1 MGMFIAVVPNRKS
14 RPTILLCETFR
25 EDGKVRNRTLANLTD
40 WAPEKIVAFSAALD
54 SVRSGNVGTGMI
66 EVLETIPHGHVHAL
80 LGTLRRL
87 GLESAL
93 LTRRCRERDL
103 VTAMIVARVLDPAS
117 KLSTARGFGHTTL
130 GEALAVADA
139 KPEELYQAL
148 DWLLGRQEAIEAKLA
163 KRHLV
168 DGSLLLYDLTTVW
181 FEGATCELGK
191 FGHSTIR
198 AANRTACEAWRPRR
212 GEDEVRVKEGRSN
225 KLQIL
230 VGLLCNREGIPV
242 SIQVFEGNAAET
254 GTLEG
259 QLQKVRERFGL
270 KHIVFIADRGILR
283 SVRIKEDL
291 EPLGLDWIT
300 AIRKPAIRE
309 LIQQGA
315 FQPSLFEQVDFAE
328 IEDPAYPGERLLV
341 FRNPMLAHDRAR
353 RREELLDRTEQE
365 LRAIQDGVIR
375 EHRPLKGEDQIGLKV
390 GSVLNRFNVG
400 RFFDLTITDHR
411 FGFHRKA
418 AQIREDAA
426 LDGFYVIRTSL
437 SRDVMDGPEAVQ
449 AYKGLAKV
457 ETAFKQ
463 MKTEDLEIRPIY
475 HRLADRV
482 KAHVFLCMLAY
493 YVEWHLRRDLAPML
507 FGEGDP
513 RLAQA
518 QRKSPVEPAKPSPA
532 TKAKRGRKRTEE
544 GFMVQNFRGL
554 LKSLATISLCTCQAT
569 GSKLLPFKRYTQ
581 SSPYQKR
588 ALDLLQ
594 LTPP

>member
-1 MGMFIAVVPNRKS
+1 MGVQGNTGAVE
-14 RPTILLCETFR
+14 PTILLRETYR

-40 WAPEKIVAFSAALD
+40 WAPEKIAALASALD
-54 SVRSGNVGTGMI
+54 AARSGNVGTGMI
-66 EVLETIPHGHVHAL
+66 ELLATIPHGHVHAV

-87 GLESAL
+87 ELEQVL

-103 VTAMIVARVLDPAS
+103 VAAMIVSRVLDPGS
-117 KLSTARGFGHTTL
+117 KLSTHRAFGHTTL
-130 GEALAVADA
+130 GEVMDVADA
-139 KPEELYQAL
+139 KPEELYTAL
-148 DWLLGRQEAIEAKLA
+148 DWLLARQEAIEAKFA

-181 FEGATCELGK
+181 FEGDKCELGK
-191 FGHSTIR
+191 FGHS
-198 AANRTACEAWRPRR
+198 
-212 GEDEVRVKEGRSN
+212 KEGRSN

-242 SIQVFEGNAAET
+242 SIQVFEGNASET

-259 QLQKVRERFGL
+259 QIQKVRERFGL

-291 EPLGLDWIT
+291 GPLGLDWIT
-300 AIRKPAIRE
+300 ALRKPAIRE
-309 LIQQGA
+309 LIQKGA

-328 IEDPAYPGERLLV
+328 IEDPAYPGERLIV
-341 FRNPMLAHDRAR
+341 CRNPILAHDRAR
-353 RREELLDRTEQE
+353 RRDELLSRTEKE
-365 LRAIQDGVIR
+365 LKGIQDSVNR
-375 EHRPLKGEDQIGLKV
+375 ETRPLHGKDQIGLKV
-390 GSVLNRFNVG
+390 GGLLNRFNVG
-400 RFFDLTITDHR
+400 KFFDLTITDHR
-411 FGFHRKA
+411 FAFHRKE
-418 AQIREDAA
+418 AQIHEDAA

-437 SRDVMDGPEAVQ
+437 DKQTMDAAETVM

-493 YVEWHLRRDLAPML
+493 YVEWHLRRDLAPLL
-507 FGEGDP
+507 FGEGDS
-513 RLAQA
+513 RLAEA
-518 QRKSPVEPAKPSPA
+518 QRKSPVEPARPSAP

-544 GFMVQNFRGL
+544 GFTVHNFRDL
-554 LKSLATISLCTCQAT
+554 LRDLASLSLCTCQAT
-569 GSKLLPFKRYTQ
+569 GSKLPPFKRYTKP
-581 SSPYQKR
+581 SPYQKR
-588 ALDLLQ
+588 AFDLLQ

>member
-1 MGMFIAVVPNRKS
+1 MDMFIAVVPNRKS
-14 RPTILLCETFR
+14 RPTILLRETYR

-40 WAPEKIVAFSAALD
+40 WAPEKIAALASALD
-54 SVRSGNVGTGMI
+54 AARSGNVGTGMI
-66 EVLETIPHGHVHAL
+66 ELLATIPHGPVHAV

-87 GLESAL
+87 ELEQVL

-103 VTAMIVARVLDPAS
+103 VAAMIVSRVLDPGS
-117 KLSTARGFGHTTL
+117 KLSTHRAFGHTTL
-130 GEALAVADA
+130 GEAMEVADA
-139 KPEELYQAL
+139 KHEELYTAL
-148 DWLLGRQEAIEAKLA
+148 DWLLARQEAIEAKLA

-181 FEGATCELGK
+181 FEGDKCELGK
-191 FGHSTIR
+191 FGHS
-198 AANRTACEAWRPRR
+198 
-212 GEDEVRVKEGRSN
+212 KEGRSN

-242 SIQVFEGNAAET
+242 SIQVFEGNASET

-259 QLQKVRERFGL
+259 QIQKVRERFGL

-291 EPLGLDWIT
+291 GPLGLDWIT
-300 AIRKPAIRE
+300 ALRKPAIRE
-309 LIQQGA
+309 LIQKGA

-328 IEDPAYPGERLLV
+328 IEDPAYPGERLIV
-341 FRNPMLAHDRAR
+341 CRNPILAHDRAR
-353 RREELLDRTEQE
+353 RREELLSRTEKE
-365 LRAIQDGVIR
+365 LKGIQDSVNR
-375 EHRPLKGEDQIGLKV
+375 ETRPLHGKDQIGLKV
-390 GSVLNRFNVG
+390 GGLLNRFNVG

-411 FGFHRKA
+411 FAFHRKE
-418 AQIREDAA
+418 AQIHEDAA

-437 SRDVMDGPEAVQ
+437 DKQTMDAAETVM

-493 YVEWHLRRDLAPML
+493 YVEWHLRRDLAPLL
-507 FGEGDP
+507 FGEGDS
-513 RLAQA
+513 RLAEA
-518 QRKSPVEPAKPSPA
+518 QRRSPVEPARPSAP
-532 TKAKRGRKRTEE
+532 TKAKRGRKRTED
-544 GFMVQNFRGL
+544 GFMVHNFRDL
-554 LKSLATISLCTCQAT
+554 LRDLASLSLCTCQAT
-569 GSKLLPFKRYTQ
+569 GSKLPPFKRYTQ
-581 SSPYQKR
+581 PSPYQKR
-588 ALDLLQ
+588 AFDLLQ

>member
-14 RPTILLCETFR
+14 RPTILLRETYR

-40 WAPEKIVAFSAALD
+40 WAPEKIAALSSALD
-54 SVRSGNVGTGMI
+54 AARSGNVGTGMI
-66 EVLETIPHGHVHAL
+66 ELLATIPHGHVHAV

-87 GLESAL
+87 ELEQVL

-103 VTAMIVARVLDPAS
+103 VTAMIVARVLDPGS
-117 KLSTARGFGHTTL
+117 KLSTHRAFGHTTL
-130 GEALAVADA
+130 GEIVDVADA
-139 KPEELYQAL
+139 KPEELYTAL
-148 DWLLGRQEAIEAKLA
+148 DWLLARQAAIEAKLA

-181 FEGATCELGK
+181 FEGEKCELGK
-191 FGHSTIR
+191 FGHS
-198 AANRTACEAWRPRR
+198 
-212 GEDEVRVKEGRSN
+212 KEGRSN

-254 GTLEG
+254 GTLED
-259 QLQKVRERFGL
+259 QIQKVRERFGL

-291 EPLGLDWIT
+291 GPLGLDWIT
-300 AIRKPAIRE
+300 ALRKPAIRE
-309 LIQQGA
+309 LIQKGA

-328 IEDPAYPGERLLV
+328 IEDPAYPGERLIV
-341 FRNPMLAHDRAR
+341 CRNPILAHDRAR
-353 RREELLDRTEQE
+353 RREELLSRTEKE
-365 LRAIQDGVIR
+365 LKGIQDSVNR
-375 EHRPLKGEDQIGLKV
+375 ETRPLHGKDQIGLKV
-390 GSVLNRFNVG
+390 GALLNHFNVG
-400 RFFDLTITDHR
+400 RFFELTITDHR
-411 FGFHRKA
+411 FAFHRKE
-418 AQIREDAA
+418 AQIHEDAA

-437 SRDVMDGPEAVQ
+437 DKQTMDAAEAVM

-493 YVEWHLRRDLAPML
+493 YVEWHLRRDLAPLL

-513 RLAQA
+513 KLAEA
-518 QRKSPVEPAKPSPA
+518 QRKSPVEPARPSAA
-532 TKAKRGRKRTEE
+532 TKAKRGRKRTED
-544 GFMVQNFRGL
+544 GFVVQNFRDL
-554 LKSLATISLCTCQAT
+554 LTTLSTLSLCTCQTT
-569 GSKLLPFKRYTQ
+569 GSKLPPFKRYSQ
-581 SSPYQKR
+581 PSPYQKR
-588 ALDLLQ
+588 AFDLLQ

>member
-1 MGMFIAVVPNRKS
+1 MDMFIAVVPNRKS
-14 RPTILLCETFR
+14 RPTILLRETYR

-40 WAPEKIVAFSAALD
+40 WAPEKIAALASALD
-54 SVRSGNVGTGMI
+54 AARSGNVGTGMI
-66 EVLETIPHGHVHAL
+66 ELLATIPHGHVHAV

-87 GLESAL
+87 ELEQVL

-103 VTAMIVARVLDPAS
+103 VAAMIVARVLDPGS
-117 KLSTARGFGHTTL
+117 KLSTHRAFGHTTL
-130 GEALAVADA
+130 GEAMEVADA
-139 KPEELYQAL
+139 KPEELYTAL
-148 DWLLGRQEAIEAKLA
+148 DWLLARQEAIEAKLA

-181 FEGATCELGK
+181 FEGDKCELGK
-191 FGHSTIR
+191 FGHS
-198 AANRTACEAWRPRR
+198 
-212 GEDEVRVKEGRSN
+212 KEGRSN

-242 SIQVFEGNAAET
+242 SIQVFEGNASET

-259 QLQKVRERFGL
+259 QIQKVRERFGL

-291 EPLGLDWIT
+291 GPLGLDWIT
-300 AIRKPAIRE
+300 ALRKPAIRE
-309 LIQQGA
+309 LIQKGA

-328 IEDPAYPGERLLV
+328 IEDPAYPGERLIV
-341 FRNPMLAHDRAR
+341 CRNPILAHDRAR
-353 RREELLDRTEQE
+353 RREELLSRTEKE
-365 LRAIQDGVIR
+365 LKGIQDSVNR
-375 EHRPLKGEDQIGLKV
+375 ETRPLHGKDQIGLKV
-390 GSVLNRFNVG
+390 GGLLNRFNVG

-411 FGFHRKA
+411 FAFHRKE
-418 AQIREDAA
+418 AQIHEDAA

-437 SRDVMDGPEAVQ
+437 DKQTMDAAETVM

-493 YVEWHLRRDLAPML
+493 YVEWHLRRDLAPLL
-507 FGEGDP
+507 FGEGDS
-513 RLAQA
+513 RLAEA
-518 QRKSPVEPAKPSPA
+518 QRRSPVEPARPSAP
-532 TKAKRGRKRTEE
+532 TKAKRGRKRTED
-544 GFMVQNFRGL
+544 GFMVHNFRDL
-554 LKSLATISLCTCQAT
+554 LRDLASLSLCTCQAT
-569 GSKLLPFKRYTQ
+569 GSKLPPFKRYTQ
-581 SSPYQKR
+581 PSPYQKR
-588 ALDLLQ
+588 AFDLLQ

>member
-1 MGMFIAVVPNRKS
+1 MDMFIAVVPNRKS
-14 RPTILLCETFR
+14 RPTILLRETYR

-40 WAPEKIVAFSAALD
+40 WAPEKIAALASALD
-54 SVRSGNVGTGMI
+54 AARSGNVGTGMI
-66 EVLETIPHGHVHAL
+66 ELLATIPHGHVHAV

-87 GLESAL
+87 ELEQVL

-103 VTAMIVARVLDPAS
+103 VAAMIVARVLDPGS
-117 KLSTARGFGHTTL
+117 KLSTHRAFGHTTL
-130 GEALAVADA
+130 GEAMEVADA
-139 KPEELYQAL
+139 KHEELYTAL
-148 DWLLGRQEAIEAKLA
+148 DWLLARQEAIEAKLA

-181 FEGATCELGK
+181 FEGDKCELGK
-191 FGHSTIR
+191 FGHS
-198 AANRTACEAWRPRR
+198 
-212 GEDEVRVKEGRSN
+212 KEGRSN

-242 SIQVFEGNAAET
+242 SIQVFEGNASET

-259 QLQKVRERFGL
+259 QIQKVRERFGL

-291 EPLGLDWIT
+291 GPLGLDWIT
-300 AIRKPAIRE
+300 ALRKPAIRE
-309 LIQQGA
+309 LIQKGA

-328 IEDPAYPGERLLV
+328 IEDPAYPGERLIV
-341 FRNPMLAHDRAR
+341 CRNPILAHDRAR
-353 RREELLDRTEQE
+353 RREELLSRTEKE
-365 LRAIQDGVIR
+365 LKGIQDSVNR
-375 EHRPLKGEDQIGLKV
+375 ETRPLHGKDQIGLKV
-390 GSVLNRFNVG
+390 GGLLNRFNVG

-411 FGFHRKA
+411 FAFHRKE
-418 AQIREDAA
+418 AQIHEDAA

-437 SRDVMDGPEAVQ
+437 DKQTMDAAETVM

-493 YVEWHLRRDLAPML
+493 YVEWHLRRDLAPLL
-507 FGEGDP
+507 FGEGDS
-513 RLAQA
+513 RLAEA
-518 QRKSPVEPAKPSPA
+518 QRKSPVEPARPSAP

-544 GFMVQNFRGL
+544 GFMVHNFRDL
-554 LKSLATISLCTCQAT
+554 LRDLASLSLCTCQAT
-569 GSKLLPFKRYTQ
+569 GSKLPPFKRYTQ
-581 SSPYQKR
+581 PSPYQKR
-588 ALDLLQ
+588 AFDLLQ

>member
-1 MGMFIAVVPNRKS
+1 MDMFIAVVPNRKS
-14 RPTILLCETFR
+14 RPTILLRETYR

-40 WAPEKIVAFSAALD
+40 WAPEKIAALASALD
-54 SVRSGNVGTGMI
+54 AARSGNVGTGMI
-66 EVLETIPHGHVHAL
+66 ELLATIPHGHVHAV

-87 GLESAL
+87 ELEQVL

-103 VTAMIVARVLDPAS
+103 VAAMIVARVLDPGS
-117 KLSTARGFGHTTL
+117 KLSTHRAFGHTTL
-130 GEALAVADA
+130 GEAMEVADA
-139 KPEELYQAL
+139 KPEELYTAL
-148 DWLLGRQEAIEAKLA
+148 DWLLARQEAIEAKLA

-181 FEGATCELGK
+181 FEGDKCELGK
-191 FGHSTIR
+191 FGHS
-198 AANRTACEAWRPRR
+198 
-212 GEDEVRVKEGRSN
+212 KEGRSN

-242 SIQVFEGNAAET
+242 SIQVFEGNASET

-259 QLQKVRERFGL
+259 QIQKVRERFGL

-291 EPLGLDWIT
+291 GPLGLDWIT
-300 AIRKPAIRE
+300 ALRKPAIRE
-309 LIQQGA
+309 LIQKGA

-328 IEDPAYPGERLLV
+328 IEDPAYPGERLIV
-341 FRNPMLAHDRAR
+341 CRNPILAHDRAR
-353 RREELLDRTEQE
+353 RREELLSRTEKE
-365 LRAIQDGVIR
+365 LKGIQDSVNR
-375 EHRPLKGEDQIGLKV
+375 ETRPLHGKDQIGLKV
-390 GSVLNRFNVG
+390 GGLLNRFNVG

-411 FGFHRKA
+411 FAFHRKE
-418 AQIREDAA
+418 AQIHEDAA

-437 SRDVMDGPEAVQ
+437 DKQTMDAAETVM

-493 YVEWHLRRDLAPML
+493 YVEWHLRRDLAPLL
-507 FGEGDP
+507 FGEGDS
-513 RLAQA
+513 RLAEA
-518 QRKSPVEPAKPSPA
+518 QRKSPVEPARPSAP

-544 GFMVQNFRGL
+544 GFMVHNFRDL
-554 LKSLATISLCTCQAT
+554 LRDLASLSLCTCQAT
-569 GSKLLPFKRYTQ
+569 GSKLPPFKRYTQ
-581 SSPYQKR
+581 PSPYQKR
-588 ALDLLQ
+588 AFDLLQ

>member
-14 RPTILLCETFR
+14 RPTILLRETFR

-40 WAPEKIVAFSAALD
+40 WAPEKIAALSAALD
-54 SVRSGNVGTGMI
+54 AARSGNVGTGMI
-66 EVLETIPHGHVHAL
+66 EVLETVPHGHVHAV

-117 KLSTARGFGHTTL
+117 KLSTVRGFGHTTL
-130 GEALAVADA
+130 GEVMDVADA

-168 DGSLLLYDLTTVW
+168 DGSLLLYDLTSVW
-181 FEGATCELGK
+181 FEGEKCELGK
-191 FGHSTIR
+191 FGHS
-198 AANRTACEAWRPRR
+198 
-212 GEDEVRVKEGRSN
+212 KEGRSN

-254 GTLEG
+254 GTLED
-259 QLQKVRERFGL
+259 QIQKVRERFGL
-270 KHIVFIADRGILR
+270 KHIVFVADRGILR

-300 AIRKPAIRE
+300 ALRKPAIRE
-309 LIQQGA
+309 LIQKGA

-341 FRNPMLAHDRAR
+341 CRNPMLAHDRAR
-353 RREELLDRTEQE
+353 RREELLSRTEKE
-365 LRAIQDGVIR
+365 LKAIQDSVIR

-390 GSVLNRFNVG
+390 GSVLNHFNVG

-411 FGFHRKA
+411 FGFHRKE

-437 SRDVMDGPEAVQ
+437 SKEVMDGPEAVQ

-463 MKTEDLEIRPIY
+463 MKTEDLEIRPIF

-493 YVEWHLRRDLAPML
+493 YIEWHLRRDLAPLL

-513 RLAQA
+513 KLAEA
-518 QRKSPVEPAKPSPA
+518 QRKSPVAPAKPSA
-532 TKAKRGRKRTEE
+532 RTKAKRGSKRTED
-544 GFMVQNFRGL
+544 GFMVQNFRDL
-554 LKSLATISLCTCQAT
+554 LKSLANLSLCTCQAT
-569 GSKLLPFKRYTQ
+569 GSKLPPFKRYTQ
-581 SSPYQKR
+581 PSPYQKR
-588 ALDLLQ
+588 AFDLLQ

>member
-14 RPTILLCETFR
+14 RPTILLRETYR

-40 WAPEKIVAFSAALD
+40 WAPEKIAALSSALD
-54 SVRSGNVGTGMI
+54 AARSGNVGTGMI
-66 EVLETIPHGHVHAL
+66 ELLATIPHGHVHAV

-87 GLESAL
+87 ELEQVL

-103 VTAMIVARVLDPAS
+103 VTAMIVARVLDPGS
-117 KLSTARGFGHTTL
+117 KLSTHRAFGHTTL
-130 GEALAVADA
+130 GEVMDVADA
-139 KPEELYQAL
+139 KPEELYTAL
-148 DWLLGRQEAIEAKLA
+148 DWLLARQEAVEAKLA

-181 FEGATCELGK
+181 FEGEKCELGK
-191 FGHSTIR
+191 FGHS
-198 AANRTACEAWRPRR
+198 
-212 GEDEVRVKEGRSN
+212 KEGRSN

-242 SIQVFEGNAAET
+242 SIQVFEGNASET

-259 QLQKVRERFGL
+259 QIQKVRERFGL

-291 EPLGLDWIT
+291 GPMGLDWIT
-300 AIRKPAIRE
+300 ALRKPAIRE
-309 LIQQGA
+309 LIQKGA
-315 FQPSLFEQVDFAE
+315 FQPSLFEEVDFAE
-328 IEDPAYPGERLLV
+328 IEDPAYPGERLIV
-341 FRNPMLAHDRAR
+341 CRNPILAHDRAR
-353 RREELLDRTEQE
+353 RREELLSRTEKE
-365 LRAIQDGVIR
+365 LKGIQDSVNR
-375 EHRPLKGEDQIGLKV
+375 ETRPLRGEDQIGLKV
-390 GSVLNRFNVG
+390 GGLLNRFNVG
-400 RFFDLTITDHR
+400 KFFDLTITDQQ
-411 FGFHRKA
+411 FAFHRKE
-418 AQIREDAA
+418 AQIHEDAA

-437 SRDVMDGPEAVQ
+437 DKQTMDAAETVM

-493 YVEWHLRRDLAPML
+493 YVEWHLRRDLAPLL
-507 FGEGDP
+507 FGEGDS
-513 RLAQA
+513 RLAEA
-518 QRKSPVEPAKPSPA
+518 QRKSPVEPARPSAP
-532 TKAKRGRKRTEE
+532 TKAKRGRKRTED
-544 GFMVQNFRGL
+544 GFMVHNFRDL
-554 LKSLATISLCTCQAT
+554 LRDLASLSLCTCQAT
-569 GSKLLPFKRYTQ
+569 GSKLPPFKRYTQ
-581 SSPYQKR
+581 PSPYQKR
-588 ALDLLQ
+588 AFDLLQ

>member
-1 MGMFIAVVPNRKS
+1 MDMFIAVVPNRKS
-14 RPTILLCETFR
+14 RPTILLRETYR

-40 WAPEKIVAFSAALD
+40 WAPEKIAALASALD
-54 SVRSGNVGTGMI
+54 AARSGNVGTGMI
-66 EVLETIPHGHVHAL
+66 ELLATIPHGHVHAV

-87 GLESAL
+87 ELEQVL

-103 VTAMIVARVLDPAS
+103 VAAMIVARVLDPGS
-117 KLSTARGFGHTTL
+117 KLSTHRAFGHTTL
-130 GEALAVADA
+130 GEAMEVADA
-139 KPEELYQAL
+139 KHEELYTAL
-148 DWLLGRQEAIEAKLA
+148 DWLLARQEAIEAKLA

-181 FEGATCELGK
+181 FEGDKCELGK
-191 FGHSTIR
+191 FGHS
-198 AANRTACEAWRPRR
+198 
-212 GEDEVRVKEGRSN
+212 KEGRSN

-242 SIQVFEGNAAET
+242 SIQVFEGNASET

-259 QLQKVRERFGL
+259 QIQKVRERFGL

-291 EPLGLDWIT
+291 GPLGLDWIT
-300 AIRKPAIRE
+300 ALRKPAIRE
-309 LIQQGA
+309 LIQKGA

-328 IEDPAYPGERLLV
+328 IEDPAYPGERLIV
-341 FRNPMLAHDRAR
+341 CRNPILAHDRAR
-353 RREELLDRTEQE
+353 RREELLSRTEKE
-365 LRAIQDGVIR
+365 LKGIQDSVNR
-375 EHRPLKGEDQIGLKV
+375 ETRPLHGKDQIGLKV
-390 GSVLNRFNVG
+390 GGLLNRFNVG

-411 FGFHRKA
+411 FAFHRKE
-418 AQIREDAA
+418 AQIHEDAA

-437 SRDVMDGPEAVQ
+437 DKQTMDAAETVM

-493 YVEWHLRRDLAPML
+493 YVEWHLRRDLAPLL
-507 FGEGDP
+507 FGEGDS
-513 RLAQA
+513 RLADA
-518 QRKSPVEPAKPSPA
+518 QRRSPVEPARPSAP
-532 TKAKRGRKRTEE
+532 TKAKRGRKRTED
-544 GFMVQNFRGL
+544 GFMVHNFRDL
-554 LKSLATISLCTCQAT
+554 LRDLASLSLCTCQAT
-569 GSKLLPFKRYTQ
+569 GSKLPPFKRYTQ
-581 SSPYQKR
+581 PSPYQKR
-588 ALDLLQ
+588 AFDLLQ

>member
-1 MGMFIAVVPNRKS
+1 MDMFIAVVPNRKS
-14 RPTILLCETFR
+14 RPTILLRETYR

-40 WAPEKIVAFSAALD
+40 WAPEKIAALASALD
-54 SVRSGNVGTGMI
+54 AARSGNVGTGMI
-66 EVLETIPHGHVHAL
+66 ELLATIPHGHVHAV

-87 GLESAL
+87 ELEQVL

-103 VTAMIVARVLDPAS
+103 VAAMIVARVLDPGS
-117 KLSTARGFGHTTL
+117 KLSTHRAFGHTTL
-130 GEALAVADA
+130 GEAMEVADA
-139 KPEELYQAL
+139 KHEELYTAL
-148 DWLLGRQEAIEAKLA
+148 DWLLARQEAIEAKLA

-181 FEGATCELGK
+181 FEGDKCELGK
-191 FGHSTIR
+191 FGHS
-198 AANRTACEAWRPRR
+198 
-212 GEDEVRVKEGRSN
+212 KEGRSN

-242 SIQVFEGNAAET
+242 SIQVFEGNASET
-254 GTLEG
+254 GTLES
-259 QLQKVRERFGL
+259 QIQKVRERFGL

-291 EPLGLDWIT
+291 GPLGLDWIT
-300 AIRKPAIRE
+300 ALRKPAIRE
-309 LIQQGA
+309 LIQKGA

-328 IEDPAYPGERLLV
+328 IEDPAYPGERLIV
-341 FRNPMLAHDRAR
+341 CRNPILAHDRAR
-353 RREELLDRTEQE
+353 RREELLSRTEKE
-365 LRAIQDGVIR
+365 LKGIQDSVNR
-375 EHRPLKGEDQIGLKV
+375 ETRPLHGKDQIGLKV
-390 GSVLNRFNVG
+390 GGLLNRFNVG

-411 FGFHRKA
+411 FAFHRKE
-418 AQIREDAA
+418 AQIHEDAA

-437 SRDVMDGPEAVQ
+437 DKQTMDAAETVM

-493 YVEWHLRRDLAPML
+493 YVEWHLRRDLAPLL
-507 FGEGDP
+507 FGEGDS
-513 RLAQA
+513 RLAEA
-518 QRKSPVEPAKPSPA
+518 QRKSPVEPARPSAP

-544 GFMVQNFRGL
+544 GFMVHNFRDL
-554 LKSLATISLCTCQAT
+554 LRDLASLSLCTCQAT
-569 GSKLLPFKRYTQ
+569 GSKLPPFKRYTQ
-581 SSPYQKR
+581 PSPYQKR
-588 ALDLLQ
+588 AFDLLQ

>member
-1 MGMFIAVVPNRKS
+1 MDMFIAVVPNRKS
-14 RPTILLCETFR
+14 RPTILLRETYR

-40 WAPEKIVAFSAALD
+40 WAPEKIAALASALD
-54 SVRSGNVGTGMI
+54 AARSGNVGTGMI
-66 EVLETIPHGHVHAL
+66 ELLATIPHGHVHAV

-87 GLESAL
+87 ELEQVL

-103 VTAMIVARVLDPAS
+103 VAAMIVARVLDPGS
-117 KLSTARGFGHTTL
+117 KLSTHRAFGHTTL
-130 GEALAVADA
+130 GEAMEVADA
-139 KPEELYQAL
+139 KHEELYTAL
-148 DWLLGRQEAIEAKLA
+148 DWLLARQEAIEAKLA

-181 FEGATCELGK
+181 FEGDKCELGK
-191 FGHSTIR
+191 FGHS
-198 AANRTACEAWRPRR
+198 
-212 GEDEVRVKEGRSN
+212 KEGRSN

-242 SIQVFEGNAAET
+242 SIQVFEGNASET

-259 QLQKVRERFGL
+259 QIQKVRERFGL

-291 EPLGLDWIT
+291 GPLGLDWIT
-300 AIRKPAIRE
+300 ALRKPAIRE
-309 LIQQGA
+309 LIQKGA

-328 IEDPAYPGERLLV
+328 IEDPAYPGERLSV
-341 FRNPMLAHDRAR
+341 CRNPILAHDRAR
-353 RREELLDRTEQE
+353 RREELLSRTEKE
-365 LRAIQDGVIR
+365 LKGIQDSVNR
-375 EHRPLKGEDQIGLKV
+375 ETRPLHGKDQIGLKV
-390 GSVLNRFNVG
+390 GGLLNRFNVG

-411 FGFHRKA
+411 FAVHRKE
-418 AQIREDAA
+418 AQIHEDAA

-437 SRDVMDGPEAVQ
+437 DKQTMDAAETVM

-482 KAHVFLCMLAY
+482 TAHVFLCMLAY
-493 YVEWHLRRDLAPML
+493 YVEWHLRRDLAPLL
-507 FGEGDP
+507 FGEGDS
-513 RLAQA
+513 RLAEA
-518 QRKSPVEPAKPSPA
+518 QRRSPVEPARPSAP
-532 TKAKRGRKRTEE
+532 TKAKRGRKRTED
-544 GFMVQNFRGL
+544 GFMVHNFRDL
-554 LKSLATISLCTCQAT
+554 LRDLASLSLCTCQAT
-569 GSKLLPFKRYTQ
+569 GSKLPPFKRYTQ
-581 SSPYQKR
+581 PSPYQKR
-588 ALDLLQ
+588 AFDLLQ

>member
-1 MGMFIAVVPNRKS
+1 MDMFIAVVPNRKS
-14 RPTILLCETFR
+14 RPTILLRETYR

-40 WAPEKIVAFSAALD
+40 WAPEKIAALASALD
-54 SVRSGNVGTGMI
+54 AARSGNVGTGMI
-66 EVLETIPHGHVHAL
+66 ELLATIPHGHVHAV

-87 GLESAL
+87 ELEQVL

-103 VTAMIVARVLDPAS
+103 VAAMIVARVLDPGS
-117 KLSTARGFGHTTL
+117 KLSTHRAFGHTTL
-130 GEALAVADA
+130 GEAMEVADA
-139 KPEELYQAL
+139 KHEELYTAL
-148 DWLLGRQEAIEAKLA
+148 DWLLARQEAIEAKLA

-181 FEGATCELGK
+181 FEGDKCELGK
-191 FGHSTIR
+191 FGHS
-198 AANRTACEAWRPRR
+198 
-212 GEDEVRVKEGRSN
+212 KEGRSN

-242 SIQVFEGNAAET
+242 SIQVFEGNASET
-254 GTLEG
+254 GTLES
-259 QLQKVRERFGL
+259 QIQKVRERFGL

-291 EPLGLDWIT
+291 GPLGLDWIT
-300 AIRKPAIRE
+300 ALRKPAIRE
-309 LIQQGA
+309 LIQKGA

-328 IEDPAYPGERLLV
+328 IEDPAYPGERLIV
-341 FRNPMLAHDRAR
+341 CRNPILAHDRAR
-353 RREELLDRTEQE
+353 RREELLSRTEKE
-365 LRAIQDGVIR
+365 LKGIQDSVNR
-375 EHRPLKGEDQIGLKV
+375 ETRPLHGKDQIGLKV
-390 GSVLNRFNVG
+390 GGLLNRFNVG

-411 FGFHRKA
+411 FAFHRKE
-418 AQIREDAA
+418 AQIHEDAA

-437 SRDVMDGPEAVQ
+437 DKQTMDAAETVM

-493 YVEWHLRRDLAPML
+493 YVEWHLRRDLAPLL
-507 FGEGDP
+507 FGEGDS
-513 RLAQA
+513 RLAEA
-518 QRKSPVEPAKPSPA
+518 QRRSPVEPARPSAP
-532 TKAKRGRKRTEE
+532 TKAKRGRKRTED
-544 GFMVQNFRGL
+544 GFMVHNFRDL
-554 LKSLATISLCTCQAT
+554 LRDLASLSLCTCQAT
-569 GSKLLPFKRYTQ
+569 GSKLPPFKRYTQ
-581 SSPYQKR
+581 PSPYQKR
-588 ALDLLQ
+588 AFDLLQ

>member
-1 MGMFIAVVPNRKS
+1 MDMFIAVVPNRKS
-14 RPTILLCETFR
+14 RPTILLRETFR

-40 WAPEKIVAFSAALD
+40 WAPEKIAALSSALD
-54 SVRSGNVGTGMI
+54 AARSGNVGTGMI
-66 EVLETIPHGHVHAL
+66 KLLATVPHGHVHAV

-87 GLESAL
+87 ELEQVL

-103 VTAMIVARVLDPAS
+103 VTAMIVARVLDPGS
-117 KLSTARGFGHTTL
+117 KLSTHRAFGHTTL
-130 GEALAVADA
+130 GEVMDVADA
-139 KPEELYQAL
+139 RPEELYKAL
-148 DWLLGRQEAIEAKLA
+148 DWLLARQEAIEAKLA

-168 DGSLLLYDLTTVW
+168 DGSLLLYDLTSVW
-181 FEGATCELGK
+181 FEGEKCELGK
-191 FGHSTIR
+191 FGHS
-198 AANRTACEAWRPRR
+198 
-212 GEDEVRVKEGRSN
+212 KEGRSN

-259 QLQKVRERFGL
+259 QIQKVRERFGL

-291 EPLGLDWIT
+291 GPLGLDWIT
-300 AIRKPAIRE
+300 ALRKPAIRE
-309 LIQQGA
+309 LIQKGA
-315 FQPSLFEQVDFAE
+315 FQPSLFEEVDFAE
-328 IEDPAYPGERLLV
+328 IEDPAYPGERLIV
-341 FRNPMLAHDRAR
+341 CRNPILAHDRAR
-353 RREELLDRTEQE
+353 RREELLSRTEKE
-365 LRAIQDGVIR
+365 LKGIQDSVNR
-375 EHRPLKGEDQIGLKV
+375 ETRPLHGKDQIGLKV
-390 GSVLNRFNVG
+390 GGLLNHFNVG

-411 FGFHRKA
+411 FAFHRKE
-418 AQIREDAA
+418 AQIHEDAA

-437 SRDVMDGPEAVQ
+437 DKQTMNASEAVM

-493 YVEWHLRRDLAPML
+493 YVEWHLRRDLAPLL

-513 RLAQA
+513 KLVEA
-518 QRKSPVEPAKPSPA
+518 QRKNPVEPARPSAP
-532 TKAKRGRKRTEE
+532 TKAKRGRKRTED
-544 GFMVQNFRGL
+544 GFVVQNFRDL
-554 LKSLATISLCTCQAT
+554 LTTLSTLSLCTCQAT
-569 GSKLLPFKRYTQ
+569 GSKLPPFKRYSQ
-581 SSPYQKR
+581 PSPYQKR
-588 ALDLLQ
+588 AFDLLQ

>member
-1 MGMFIAVVPNRKS
+1 MDMFIAVVPNRKS
-14 RPTILLCETFR
+14 RPTILLRETYR

-40 WAPEKIVAFSAALD
+40 WAPEKIAALASALD
-54 SVRSGNVGTGMI
+54 AARSGNVGTGMI
-66 EVLETIPHGHVHAL
+66 ELLATIPHGHVHAV

-87 GLESAL
+87 ELEQVL

-103 VTAMIVARVLDPAS
+103 VAAMIVARVLDPGS
-117 KLSTARGFGHTTL
+117 KLSTHRAFGHTTL
-130 GEALAVADA
+130 GEAMEVADA
-139 KPEELYQAL
+139 KHEELYTAL
-148 DWLLGRQEAIEAKLA
+148 DWLLARQEAIEAKLA

-181 FEGATCELGK
+181 FEGDKCELGK
-191 FGHSTIR
+191 FGHS
-198 AANRTACEAWRPRR
+198 
-212 GEDEVRVKEGRSN
+212 KEGRSN

-242 SIQVFEGNAAET
+242 SIQVFEGNASET

-259 QLQKVRERFGL
+259 QIQKVRERFGL

-291 EPLGLDWIT
+291 GPLGLDWIT
-300 AIRKPAIRE
+300 ALRKPAIRE
-309 LIQQGA
+309 LIQKGA

-328 IEDPAYPGERLLV
+328 IEDPAYPGERLIV
-341 FRNPMLAHDRAR
+341 CRNPILAHDRAR
-353 RREELLDRTEQE
+353 RREELLSRTEKE
-365 LRAIQDGVIR
+365 LKGIQDSVNR
-375 EHRPLKGEDQIGLKV
+375 ETRPLHGKDQIGLKV
-390 GSVLNRFNVG
+390 GGLLNRFNVG

-411 FGFHRKA
+411 FAFHRKE
-418 AQIREDAA
+418 AQIHEDAA

-437 SRDVMDGPEAVQ
+437 DKQTMDAAETVM

-493 YVEWHLRRDLAPML
+493 YVEWHLRRDLAPLL
-507 FGEGDP
+507 FGEGDS
-513 RLAQA
+513 RLAEA
-518 QRKSPVEPAKPSPA
+518 QRRSPVEPARPSAP
-532 TKAKRGRKRTEE
+532 TKAKRGRKRTED
-544 GFMVQNFRGL
+544 GFMVHNFRDL
-554 LKSLATISLCTCQAT
+554 LRDLASLSLCTCQAT
-569 GSKLLPFKRYTQ
+569 GSKLPPFKRYTQ
-581 SSPYQKR
+581 PSPYQKR
-588 ALDLLQ
+588 AFDLLQ